1 MSEYILEAGN
11 LVIETKKTGISLVKE
26 LSFAVPSG
34 SVFGIAGESGSGKS
48 LTALSMMRLLHPA
61 LELSSGAITFRS
73 REGIIKIESIPEKQL
88 KNIRGKNI
96 SMIFQEP
103 MTSLN
108 PAMTC
113 GKQIEEVLSA
123 HTFLNK
129 NERKDKLLTL
139 MEEVRLPEPHRI
151 LASYPHQL
159 SGGQRQRI
167 MIAMAV
173 AAGPELLIADEPT
186 TALDVR
192 VQKAI
197 ISLLMDLRQ
206 KMGLSMI
213 FISHDLRLLGD
224 IADEIMVM
232 QHGQKAESGPATDIL
247 SRPVHPYTRGLI
259 SCLPP
264 LNTKP
269 FRLPTLHKSEVKPG
283 TGKTSAKPS
292 GEIILSVR
300 NIHITYPSRKK
311 DMKYFLAVDNL
322 SFDIYKG
329 ETFGLVG
336 ESGCGKTT
344 LGRAILKLMDTR
356 DGQIFFKGESI
367 RDMKKNALKTFRQ
380 KVQVVFQD
388 PYSSLNPRMTAGQM
402 LCETIGFHF
411 PSLSSG
417 QRRKRAAY
425 LLEMTGLHQTDLNKY
440 PHEFSGGQRQRL
452 SIARALATEP
462 EFLVLDESVSALD
475 VSVQAQVLNL
485 LNDLK
490 EEFSLSFLFISHDL
504 AVVKYMS
511 DRMMVMRDGRKE
523 EEGDPEQLFRNPL
536 SEYTAALIDAIP
548 GRN

>member
-1 MSEYILEAGN
+1 MSENILEAGK

-26 LSFAVPSG
+26 LSFTVPAG

-48 LTALSMMRLLHPA
+48 LTALSVMRLLHPA
-61 LELSSGAITFRS
+61 LVLKSGTIVFRS
-73 REGIIKIESIPEKQL
+73 RERIFNLESIPEKIL

-123 HTFLNK
+123 HTSLNK
-129 NERKDKLLTL
+129 SEKKDKLLSL

-151 LASYPHQL
+151 LVSYPHQL

-232 QHGQKAESGPATDIL
+232 QNGQKAESGPASEIL
-247 SRPVHPYTRGLI
+247 NRPVHPYTRGLI

-264 LNTKP
+264 LNTRP
-269 FRLPTLHKSEVKPG
+269 FRLPTLHKPEVKPG

-300 NIHITYPSRKK
+300 NIHIAYPSRKK

-322 SFDIYKG
+322 SFDIFKG

-344 LGRAILKLMDTR
+344 LGRAILKLMDAR

-367 RDMKKNALKTFRQ
+367 RDMKKTALKQFRQ

-411 PSLSSG
+411 RSISSG
-417 QRRKRAAY
+417 QRKKRAAD
-425 LLEMTGLHQTDLNKY
+425 LLEMTGLHQSDLNKY

-485 LNDLK
+485 LNELK
-490 EEFSLSFLFISHDL
+490 EKFSLSYLFISHDL

-511 DRMMVMRDGRKE
+511 DRMMVMRNGRKE
-523 EEGDPEQLFRNPL
+523 EEGEPEQLFRNPV

-548 GRN
+548 GRI